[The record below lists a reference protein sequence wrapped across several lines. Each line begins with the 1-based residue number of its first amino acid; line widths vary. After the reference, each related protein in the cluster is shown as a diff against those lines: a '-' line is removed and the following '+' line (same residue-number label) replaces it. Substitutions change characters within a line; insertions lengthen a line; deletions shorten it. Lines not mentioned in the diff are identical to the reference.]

1 MHKLRARLRR
11 RHDCATG
18 ASLLLLML
26 LAGDR
31 TGGGADQPSGVRE
44 QHGAAGRVLSGLSPL
59 AAESAVRLP
68 PPRELRGS
76 RRIVGGQASG
86 GSYQWVTLVQKIGGT
101 SITCAGELIAD
112 KWMVTAAHCLLN
124 SYNTGYRSVGPGN
137 TEIIYGCI
145 DLTSTACKKVRPRLQ
160 QTGLV
165 PDVLMRWPRPPCAS
179 FKLRH

>member
-1 MHKLRARLRR
+1 MRAAKKARPRR
-11 RHDCATG
+11 RHDYATG

-31 TGGGADQPSGVRE
+31 TCGGADQFSGVRE
-44 QHGAAGRVLSGLSPL
+44 RQGALSGLSPL

-68 PPRELRGS
+68 PPLELRGS

-112 KWMVTAAHCLLN
+112 RWMVTAAHCLLN

-145 DLTSTACKKVRPRLQ
+145 DLTSTACKKVRPRYQ
-160 QTGLV
+160 PQSGLV
-165 PDVLMRWPRPPCAS
+165 PDVLMRWQRPPCAS
-179 FKLRH
+179 CKFCH